1 MVISHWSGYVFLMV
15 NSLFVNLPI
24 ANLKKS
30 VEFFSELGFTFNPQF
45 TDEQSTCMIVSDNI
59 FVMLLEHAK
68 FESFIE
74 KKIASRDTTEAI
86 LALSCDSAEEV
97 KTLTEKALAMGAR
110 KLNEPEDM
118 GFMFSWGFEDL
129 DGHLWDVFWMNPD
142 HVM

>member
-1 MVISHWSGYVFLMV
+1 MVISHWSGYVVPMV

-97 KTLTEKALAMGAR
+97 TTLTEKALAMGAR

>member
-1 MVISHWSGYVFLMV
+1 MV

-30 VEFFSELGFTFNPQF
+30 VEFFTELGFTFNPQF

-97 KTLTEKALAMGAR
+97 KTLTEKALAMGAH